1 MFAVLKR
8 LGVMIVF
15 GALAFAV
22 PSTALAGSTLAHELA
37 PYRAGLVLA
46 KPGAG
51 PALREAGAVKIASAL
66 PIWRVPTR
74 SALQVLPGLLRSDL
88 VSEVTPDQPLST
100 LQTPPAEG
108 TDWWIPFVHAD
119 GAVPPGPESR

>member
-1 MFAVLKR
+1 MFAALKR

-22 PSTALAGSTLAHELA
+22 PSTALAGSTLARELA

-51 PALREAGAVKIASAL
+51 PALAVSLIAL
-66 PIWRVPTR
+66 I
-74 SALQVLPGLLRSDL
+74 G
-88 VSEVTPDQPLST
+88 VSLATAA
-100 LQTPPAEG
+100 PPEHK
-108 TDWWIPFVHAD
+108 WKPFF
-119 GAVPPGPESR
+119 E